1 MWDLDGEGHEGW
13 AAPVLDVVIGGGVWT
28 AISVIEGRGV
38 ARADAAAVDDGVAA
52 AAPVDARDPDALEA
66 PEGIAGGSSFVP
78 V

>member
-38 ARADAAAVDDGVAA
+38 ARADAAAVD
-52 AAPVDARDPDALEA
+52 ARDPDALEA
-66 PEGIAGGSSFVP
+66 PGVP
-78 V
+78 LLMPTLV